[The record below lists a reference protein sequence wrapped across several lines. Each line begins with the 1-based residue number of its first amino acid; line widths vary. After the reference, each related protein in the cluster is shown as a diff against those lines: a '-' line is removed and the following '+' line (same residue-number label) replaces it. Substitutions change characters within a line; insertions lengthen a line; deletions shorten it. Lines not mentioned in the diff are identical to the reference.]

1 MKIGIDYSL
10 SSPGVCVNTSEGEFK
25 YEDCTFYFLTNT
37 KKYDG
42 TFKEKIAFGTTAV
55 QYIGSPHQPYTN
67 EPERYSQ
74 IADWVINIIKSQPQL
89 MIGKL
94 WEKRPIIQIE
104 DYSFGSTGRVF
115 HIAENLGLL
124 KYKLKMEC
132 GWDYTL
138 LPPSVIKKFATGKG
152 NANKELM
159 LDAFE
164 KDTGTNLAQVFD
176 TTSKSPVSDV
186 ADAYFICKYGESSSE
201 APNLSK

>member
-10 SSPGVCVNTSEGEFK
+10 NSPGVCVNTSEEEFK
-25 YEDCTFYFLTNT
+25 YEDCKFYYLTNT
-37 KKYDG
+37 KKYEG
-42 TFKEKIAFGTTAV
+42 TFKEEIAFGTSV
-55 QYIGSPHQPYTN
+55 VEYIGTPHKPYSS
-67 EPERYSQ
+67 EPERYNN
-74 IADWVINIIKSQPQL
+74 IANWVIDIIKSQPQL

-94 WEKRPIIQIE
+94 WEKHPIIQIE

-138 LPPSVIKKFATGKG
+138 LAPSVIKKFATDKG

-159 LDAFE
+159 LGAFQE
-164 KDTGTNLAQVFD
+164 DTGVNLELLLDSSV
-176 TTSKSPVSDV
+176 KSPITDI
-186 ADAYFICKYGESSSE
+186 ADAYFICKYQVE
-201 APNLSK
+201 

>member
-10 SSPGVCVNTSEGEFK
+10 SSPGICVNTSKGEFR

-37 KKYDG
+37 KKYDA
-42 TFKEKIAFGTTAV
+42 TFCRPFVTNV
-55 QYIGSPHQPYTN
+55 RYIGTSHKPYTS

-74 IADWVINIIKSQPQL
+74 IADWAINIIKSYGDATTGMNRIKPT
-89 MIGKL
+89 
-94 WEKRPIIQIE
+94 IQIE
-104 DYSFGSTGRVF
+104 DYSYGSTGRVF

-132 GWDYTL
+132 GWDYNL
-138 LPPSVIKKFATGKG
+138 IPPSVIKKFATGKG

-159 LDAFE
+159 IDAFE

-186 ADAYFICKYGESSSE
+186 ADAYFICKYTTE
-201 APNLSK
+201 

>member
-37 KKYDG
+37 KKYDT
-42 TFKEKIAFGTTAV
+42 TFRENIAFGKSAV
-55 QYIGSPHQPYTN
+55 EFIGSPHQLYTS
-67 EPERYSQ
+67 EPERYNQ
-74 IADWVINIIKSQPQL
+74 ISDWVIDIINSYVFWQEQ
-89 MIGKL
+89 
-94 WEKRPIIQIE
+94 PIIQIE
-104 DYSFGSTGRVF
+104 DYSYGSTGRVF

-138 LPPSVIKKFATGKG
+138 LPPSVIKKFATDKG

-159 LDAFE
+159 LEAFE
-164 KDTGTNLAQVFD
+164 KDTGVNLEVLFD
-176 TTSKSPVSDV
+176 TKSKSPITDV
-186 ADAYFICKYGESSSE
+186 ADAYFVCKYQE
-201 APNLSK
+201 K

>member
-10 SSPGVCVNTSEGEFK
+10 SSPGICVNTSKGEFD

-37 KKYDG
+37 KKYDA
-42 TFKEKIAFGTTAV
+42 TFCRPFVTNV
-55 QYIGSPHQPYTN
+55 RYIGTSHKPYTS

-74 IADWVINIIKSQPQL
+74 IADWAINIIKSYGDATTGMNRIKPT
-89 MIGKL
+89 
-94 WEKRPIIQIE
+94 IQIE
-104 DYSFGSTGRVF
+104 DYSYGSTGRVF
-115 HIAENLGLL
+115 HIAEHLGLL

-138 LPPSVIKKFATGKG
+138 LPPSVIKKFATDKG
-152 NANKELM
+152 NANKDLM

-176 TTSKSPVSDV
+176 TTSKSPVSDI
-186 ADAYFICKYGESSSE
+186 ADAYFICKY
-201 APNLSK
+201 K

>member
-10 SSPGVCVNTSEGEFK
+10 SSPGICVNTSEGEFD

-37 KKYDG
+37 KKYDA
-42 TFKEKIAFGTTAV
+42 TFCRPYVTNVK
-55 QYIGSPHQPYTN
+55 YIGTAHTPYTS

-74 IADWVINIIKSQPQL
+74 IADWAINIIKSYGDATTGVNGIKPT
-89 MIGKL
+89 
-94 WEKRPIIQIE
+94 IQKE
-104 DYSFGSTGRVF
+104 DYSYGSTGRVF

-132 GWDYTL
+132 GWDYNL
-138 LPPSVIKKFATGKG
+138 IPPSVIKKFATGKG

-159 LDAFE
+159 IDAFE

-186 ADAYFICKYGESSSE
+186 ADAYFICKYTTE
-201 APNLSK
+201 

>member
-1 MKIGIDYSL
+1 MCDPVTAAIVIGVGAAASGAAAYKQTRHNNKNMKRAQNAKNAAFQANMERQRGYADEA
-10 SSPGVCVNTSEGEFK
+10 GKAFDTSIEDRGSDSFKLGLEDASQNRLQAFNEGRLE
-25 YEDCTFYFLTNT
+25 
-37 KKYDG
+37 
-42 TFKEKIAFGTTAV
+42 AP
-55 QYIGSPHQPYTN
+55 S
-67 EPERYSQ
+67 
-74 IADWVINIIKSQPQL
+74 
-89 MIGKL
+89 
-94 WEKRPIIQIE
+94 

-138 LPPSVIKKFATGKG
+138 LPPSVIKKFATDKG
-152 NANKELM
+152 NANKDLM

-186 ADAYFICKYGESSSE
+186 ADAYFICKYTEE
-201 APNLSK
+201 

>member
-10 SSPGVCVNTSEGEFK
+10 SSPGVCVNTSEGEFD

-37 KKYDG
+37 KKFDA
-42 TFKEKIAFGTTAV
+42 TFCRPFVTNV
-55 QYIGSPHQPYTN
+55 RYIGTSHKPYTN

-74 IADWVINIIKSQPQL
+74 IADWVVDIIKSYGDATTGSNRIKPT
-89 MIGKL
+89 
-94 WEKRPIIQIE
+94 IQIE

-124 KYKLKMEC
+124 KYKLKIEC

-159 LDAFE
+159 LHAFE

-186 ADAYFICKYGESSSE
+186 ADAYFICKYTAE
-201 APNLSK
+201 

>member
-10 SSPGVCVNTSEGEFK
+10 SSPGVCVNTSKGEFD

-37 KKYDG
+37 KKYDA
-42 TFKEKIAFGTTAV
+42 TFCRPFVTNV
-55 QYIGSPHQPYTN
+55 RYIGTSHKPYTS

-74 IADWVINIIKSQPQL
+74 IADWAINIIKSYGDATTGMNRIKPT
-89 MIGKL
+89 
-94 WEKRPIIQIE
+94 IQIE
-104 DYSFGSTGRVF
+104 DYSYGSTGRVF

-138 LPPSVIKKFATGKG
+138 LPPSVIKKFATDKG
-152 NANKELM
+152 NANKDLM

-186 ADAYFICKYGESSSE
+186 ADAYFICKYTAE
-201 APNLSK
+201 

>member
-37 KKYDG
+37 KKFDN
-42 TFKEKIAFGTTAV
+42 TFKIITAPV
-55 QYIGSPHQPYTN
+55 GMRRDTVEFIGSAHKSYTN

-74 IADWVINIIKSQPQL
+74 IADWVVDIIKKHTKEYQIKHKYFYWPGNPT
-89 MIGKL
+89 IN
-94 WEKRPIIQIE
+94 IE

-152 NANKELM
+152 NANKDLM
-159 LDAFE
+159 LHAFQE
-164 KDTGTNLAQVFD
+164 ETYTNLGKVFD

-186 ADAYFICKYGESSSE
+186 ADAYFICKYTAE
-201 APNLSK
+201 

>member
-10 SSPGVCVNTSEGEFK
+10 SSPGVCVNTSEGEFR

-37 KKYDG
+37 KKYDA
-42 TFKEKIAFGTTAV
+42 TFKENIAFGKSAV
-55 QYIGSPHQPYTN
+55 EFVGSPHQLYKS
-67 EPERYSQ
+67 EPQRYNQ
-74 IADWVINIIKSQPQL
+74 IADWVIDIINSYVFWQEQ
-89 MIGKL
+89 
-94 WEKRPIIQIE
+94 PIIQIE
-104 DYSFGSTGRVF
+104 DYSYGSTGRVF

-138 LPPSVIKKFATGKG
+138 LPPSVIKKFATDKG
-152 NANKELM
+152 NANKDLM

-186 ADAYFICKYGESSSE
+186 ADAYFICKYQE
-201 APNLSK
+201 K

>member
-10 SSPGVCVNTSEGEFK
+10 SSPGICVNTSKGEFK
-25 YEDCTFYFLTNT
+25 TEDCTFYFLTNT
-37 KKYDG
+37 KKYDA
-42 TFKEKIAFGTTAV
+42 TFCRPFVTNV
-55 QYIGSPHQPYTN
+55 RYIGTSHKPYTS

-74 IADWVINIIKSQPQL
+74 IADWAINIIKSYGDATTGMNRIKPT
-89 MIGKL
+89 
-94 WEKRPIIQIE
+94 IQIE
-104 DYSFGSTGRVF
+104 DYSYGSTGRVF

-124 KYKLKMEC
+124 KYKLKIEC

-138 LPPSVIKKFATGKG
+138 LPPSVIKKFATDKG
-152 NANKELM
+152 NANKDLM

-186 ADAYFICKYGESSSE
+186 ADAYFICKYTTE
-201 APNLSK
+201 

>member
-10 SSPGVCVNTSEGEFK
+10 SSPGICVNTSEGEFK

-37 KKYDG
+37 KKYDA
-42 TFKEKIAFGTTAV
+42 TFCRPFVTNV
-55 QYIGSPHQPYTN
+55 RYIGTSHKPYTS

-74 IADWVINIIKSQPQL
+74 IADWVVDIIKSYGDATTGVNGIKPT
-89 MIGKL
+89 
-94 WEKRPIIQIE
+94 IQIE
-104 DYSFGSTGRVF
+104 DYSYGSTGRVF

-138 LPPSVIKKFATGKG
+138 LPPSVIKKFATDKG
-152 NANKELM
+152 NANKDLM

-176 TTSKSPVSDV
+176 TTSKTPVSDV
-186 ADAYFICKYGESSSE
+186 ADAYFICKYTTE
-201 APNLSK
+201 

>member
-10 SSPGVCVNTSEGEFK
+10 SSPGVCVNTSEGEFR

-37 KKYDG
+37 KKYDA
-42 TFKEKIAFGTTAV
+42 TFKEKIAFGTSAV
-55 QYIGSPHQPYTN
+55 EYIGTQHKPYTS

-74 IADWVINIIKSQPQL
+74 IADWVIDIIKSQSQL

-94 WEKRPIIQIE
+94 WEKKPIIQIE
-104 DYSFGSTGRVF
+104 DYSYGSTGRVF

-138 LPPSVIKKFATGKG
+138 LPPSVVKKFATDKG

-176 TTSKSPVSDV
+176 TTSISPVSDV
-186 ADAYFICKYGESSSE
+186 ADAYFICKYTAE
-201 APNLSK
+201 